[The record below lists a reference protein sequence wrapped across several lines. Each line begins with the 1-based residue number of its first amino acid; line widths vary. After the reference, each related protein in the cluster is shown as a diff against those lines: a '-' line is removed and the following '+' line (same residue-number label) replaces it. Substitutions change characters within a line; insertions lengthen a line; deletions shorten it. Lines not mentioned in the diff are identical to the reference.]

1 MEAHALVSVKP
12 NPRIEDFGPGDT
24 VRVSFRIR
32 EGERER
38 VQAFQGVVIRRR
50 GGGPGATFTV
60 RRVSHSIGIERT
72 YPVYSPLLE
81 SVEVVRGGIVRRAKL
96 YYLRGRSGR
105 AARIKERR
113 MVVGKAAAAI
123 KGTEVLQE
131 LEDALQTEESLQPED
146 LVQPEDSQE
155 PEDSLQTED
164 SPQPEDSAQTADV
177 EQPEDSV
184 QTEDVERPE
193 DSVQTENVERPEDS
207 VQTEDVEQPED
218 LQDSED
224 TQEPLASQ
232 PIEESQQ
239 PDGSQRRQDSE

>member
-123 KGTEVLQE
+123 KGTAVLQE

-164 SPQPEDSAQTADV
+164 SPQPEDSVQTADVEQPEDSVQTADV

-184 QTEDVERPE
+184 QTED
-193 DSVQTENVERPEDS
+193 VERPEDS